1 MKKKGYII
9 EHDYSGDSD
18 NFERLL
24 IKTSNM
30 YQRQN

>member
-9 EHDYSGDSD
+9 EHDYSYDSD

-24 IKTSNM
+24 SKTSDG
-30 YQRQN
+30 Y